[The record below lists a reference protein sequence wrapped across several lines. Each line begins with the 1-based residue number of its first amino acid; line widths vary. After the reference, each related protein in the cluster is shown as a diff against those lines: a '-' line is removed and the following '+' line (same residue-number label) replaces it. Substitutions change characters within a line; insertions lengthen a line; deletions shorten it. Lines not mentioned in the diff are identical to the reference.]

1 MRDRLLREGG
11 AGFGPGRAREVGRRV
26 HHPVL
31 AREYGVTDADGKQQ
45 SAFWDS
51 TWPAP
56 GAFRSYTLGAAT
68 DRVTVRLA

>member
-1 MRDRLLREGG
+1 LRAKAALASDPDVLEKSGG
-11 AGFGPGRAREVGRRV
+11 VFTT
-26 HHPVL
+26 PVI

-56 GAFRSYTLGAAT
+56 GAFRSYTLGAAP